1 MELLEILRAHERL
14 RGVARHTPL
23 LESRTWSADAGAPV
37 YLKAENLQ
45 RTGSFKIR
53 GATNFVAQLS
63 ANERERGVIAA
74 SAGNHA
80 QGVAVAAAA
89 AGIPALVV
97 MPASA
102 AFAKVE
108 ATRGYG
114 AEVVQAGADFQG
126 AVEAMERIA
135 AERDL
140 TMVPAFDDERIIAGQ
155 GTLGLEICA
164 ALPDVELV
172 LVPVG
177 GGGLAAGVA
186 SAIKAV
192 RPSTSV
198 IGVQAS
204 ASPNAAHALRGEA
217 AEETRHTI
225 ADGIAVPKPGTL
237 TMPLLRRLLDDIVC
251 VDDEAIT
258 AAMVRLLEFSKLVVE
273 GAGAVGA
280 AALLS
285 GAVQTRGR
293 KTVVVL
299 SGGNVDVNLLA
310 RIVEHG
316 LGESGR
322 YATII
327 VALPDRPGQLA
338 QVVEVLA
345 AAGANVL
352 EVQHRRTGSR
362 LSFGMA
368 EVELLVETRNA
379 AHTERV
385 FAALRAAG
393 YREEAAPARRGYRF
407 VAADE

>member
-53 GATNFVAQLS
+53 GATNFIAQLS
-63 ANERERGVIAA
+63 GNERARGVIAA

-89 AGIPALVV
+89 AGIPVLVV
-97 MPASA
+97 MPESA

-114 AEVVQAGADFQG
+114 ADVVQAGADFQG
-126 AVEAMERIA
+126 AVEAMERLA
-135 AERDL
+135 AERGL
-140 TMVPAFDDERIIAGQ
+140 TIVPAFDDERIIAGQ

-164 ALPDVELV
+164 DLPDVELV

-192 RPSTSV
+192 RPATSV
-198 IGVQAS
+198 VGVQAS

-280 AALLS
+280 AALLC
-285 GAVQTRGR
+285 GAVQARGR
-293 KTVVVL
+293 KTVLVL
-299 SGGNVDVNLLA
+299 SGGNVDVNLHA

-316 LGESGR
+316 LSESGR
-322 YATII
+322 YATIL
-327 VALPDRPGQLA
+327 ASLPDRPGRLA
-338 QVVEVLA
+338 RVVAVLA
-345 AAGANVL
+345 
-352 EVQHRRTGSR
+352 
-362 LSFGMA
+362 
-368 EVELLVETRNA
+368 
-379 AHTERV
+379 
-385 FAALRAAG
+385 
-393 YREEAAPARRGYRF
+393 
-407 VAADE
+407 